1 MTISEDI
8 FRAYDIR
15 GVVENALTP
24 DATQQIGQAFATEAL
39 TQGQKTVII
48 ARDGRLSSPELAQRL
63 SEGLRSGGCDV
74 IDVGMVPTPVLYY
87 ATHKL
92 KTGTGIM
99 VTGSHNPPQY
109 NGLKMLIAGNTL
121 YGDGIKAFYHMIVE
135 GRVNNGAGS
144 HTEENVIPDYLD
156 TIVDDIKL
164 EKPLNIAVD
173 CGNGVAGV
181 LATELFTRLGCK
193 VTELFCDVDGTFP
206 NHHPDPSKPEN
217 LIDLQNA
224 MKAEHLDLGLAFDGD
239 GDRVGILDDKQ
250 NILWADRQMML
261 YSADVLKR
269 KPGAQIIFDIK
280 STSNLPTFIK
290 EHGGEPLMWKT
301 GHSFIKAKMK
311 ETGAELAGEMS
322 GHIFFKERWF
332 GFDDGLYSAARMLE
346 IVSQHDE
353 ASSTLFETL
362 PDSFNTPE
370 LQIDFEEGE
379 HYKFM
384 TKFIDEAKFE
394 DAEIVTIDGIRV
406 NYANGWGLIRPSN
419 TTPCLVL
426 RFEANDE
433 NTLTSIQNI
442 FRQQLLAIDSTLN
455 LPF

>member
-1 MTISEDI
+1 MAISEDI

-24 DATQQIGQAFATEAL
+24 EAVKKIGQAFATEAL
-39 TQGQKTVII
+39 SQDQKIVII
-48 ARDGRLSSPELAQRL
+48 GRDGRLSSPELARCL
-63 SEGLRSGGCDV
+63 SEGLRTGGCDV
-74 IDVGMVPTPVLYY
+74 IDIGMVPTPVLYY

-92 KTGTGIM
+92 ETGTGIM

-109 NGLKMLIAGNTL
+109 NGLKMLIDGNTL
-121 YGDGIKAFYHMIVE
+121 YGDGIKALYHKIIEDRINHGE
-135 GRVNNGAGS
+135 GTHS
-144 HTEENVIPDYLD
+144 EIDVIPDYLD
-156 TIVDDIKL
+156 TITGDIQL
-164 EKPLNIAVD
+164 DKPLDIAVD

-193 VTELFCDVDGTFP
+193 VTELYCEVDGNFP

-217 LIDLQNA
+217 LIDLQNV
-224 MKAEHLDLGLAFDGD
+224 MREKVLDIGLAFDGD
-239 GDRVGILDDKQ
+239 GDRVGILDDRQ

-261 YSADVLKR
+261 YAEDVLKR
-269 KPGAQIIFDIK
+269 KPGALIIYDIK
-280 STSNLPTFIK
+280 STSNLHAYIK
-290 EHGGEPLMWKT
+290 NLGGEPLMWKT

-311 ETGAELAGEMS
+311 ESGAELAGEMS

-346 IVSQHDE
+346 IISQRE
-353 ASSTLFETL
+353 CSSSEIFAEL

-370 LQIDFEEGE
+370 LQINFDEGE
-379 HYKFM
+379 HYRFM
-384 TKFIDEAKFE
+384 DRFIEKAQFGEA
-394 DAEIVTIDGIRV
+394 DTITIDGIRV
-406 NYANGWGLIRPSN
+406 NYTDGWGLIRPSN

-433 NTLTSIQNI
+433 KALTKIQDT
-442 FRQQLLAIDSTLN
+442 FREQLLAVDSSLS